1 MNFFLRLSAIV
12 LWMSACGLAAAA
24 DVYPVKTVRIVVA
37 FAAGGSTDLLARSV
51 AQRLGESWKQSVIV
65 DNRAGGGGI
74 VGSDYAAKSPADGYT
89 LLLGTNTTNAVSASL
104 YAKLPFDPQRDF
116 AAITE
121 IATIPQMLSVHPSIP
136 VKSLKELIALAKARP
151 GELNFGTAG
160 TGSTSH
166 MAMELFQS
174 VAKIKMTHVP
184 YKGTGPAMI
193 ELIGGHLSLMFDV
206 IMTSLPHVQSGKL
219 RTLALSSLQRSAI
232 TPQVPTIAESGYPGF
247 EAIVWF
253 GLFAPTGTPPD
264 IIKKVGEDT
273 ARILATPAMRELLAS
288 QGADIVASTPTVFTT
303 RVNAEIVKWRKVIQD
318 AGIKPE

>member
-1 MNFFLRLSAIV
+1 MKAELDALSRAFAEGRRADAQALFAEAHDRHKADPDGLLALAAIV
-12 LWMSACGLAAAA
+12 EAAGLGDLALRTALAA
-24 DVYPVKTVRIVVA
+24 RSLA
-37 FAAGGSTDLLARSV
+37 FERTDLHMRVGDLCRAQGRLVEADDAYRAALVRGGDGAAAR
-51 AQRLGESWKQSVIV
+51 
-65 DNRAGGGGI
+65 
-74 VGSDYAAKSPADGYT
+74 
-89 LLLGTNTTNAVSASL
+89 
-104 YAKLPFDPQRDF
+104 
-116 AAITE
+116 AITE

-219 RTLALSSLQRSAI
+219 RTLALSSLQRSSI
-232 TPQVPTIAESGYPGF
+232 TPQVPTIAESGFPAVEFVTWWGMS
-247 EAIVWF
+247 
-253 GLFAPTGTPPD
+253 APANTPRPIAD
-264 IIKKVGEDT
+264 RLNT
-273 ARILATPAMRELLAS
+273 ALVRILQSSELESSFSS
-288 QGADIVASTPTVFTT
+288 QGVDPLGMGVDEF
-303 RVNAEIVKWRKVIQD
+303 NAFVRSEAVRWQKVL
-318 AGIKPE
+318 GRGNVGR